1 MSEDENQSQ
10 TGLPQQ
16 KVFFRETVSMHSSC
30 LEHEESNEAAKPMNE
45 NTSVGSWD
53 AFGRKMDEYRAGVDK
68 ALLAELHRR
77 KDSVFYEPVRQA
89 LNGGKRMRPILLVL
103 SFDSI
108 GRRNV
113 DPLPAAVAVELA
125 HTESLI
131 HDDIIDRDRL
141 RRATATFHTSY
152 GEDMA
157 LLSADFILSI
167 ILDVVTRDVDA
178 RVPQVLGRAI
188 SQMCE
193 GELEELTAYKRGL
206 NLDED
211 EYVNIISKKTASLFQ
226 ASAAIGAIIAGADKH
241 EVKALSDYGRCLG
254 IAYQIQDDIADRERT
269 TTVDIQSL
277 VSPRAGES
285 RSFQQLSNM
294 YVRQAQETLEGL
306 GQNEATTLLAQLAD
320 FTISSDIKRI

>member
-1 MSEDENQSQ
+1 
-10 TGLPQQ
+10 
-16 KVFFRETVSMHSSC
+16 
-30 LEHEESNEAAKPMNE
+30 LEHEKSSEAAKPMNE
-45 NTSVGSWD
+45 NASVGSWD
-53 AFGRKMDEYRAGVDK
+53 AFGRKIDEYRVRVDK

-103 SFDSI
+103 SSESI
-108 GRRNV
+108 GRRNA

-131 HDDIIDRDRL
+131 HDDINDRDRL

-167 ILDVVTRDVDA
+167 ILDVVTRDVDT

-193 GELEELTAYKRGL
+193 GELEELAAYKRGL
-206 NLDED
+206 NLKED
-211 EYVNIISKKTASLFQ
+211 EYVNIISRKTASLFE
-226 ASAAIGAIIAGADKH
+226 ASAAIGAIIAGADKD

-254 IAYQIQDDIADRERT
+254 IAYQIQDDIADREKP

-285 RSFQQLSNM
+285 RSFQRLSNM
-294 YVRQAQETLEGL
+294 YVRQAQVALEGL
-306 GQNEATTLLAQLAD
+306 GPNKATALLVQLAD
-320 FTISSDIKRI
+320 FTTSSAIKRI